1 MTSSSNPS
9 SSLSNGASGPL
20 RGVRV
25 VEFSGLGPGP
35 FACMLLSDM
44 GAEVIRIDRPGA
56 PQTDPRD
63 ITGRGRKTVLLDLKD
78 PRSIAQVL
86 DILAHADMLVE
97 GFRPGV
103 MERLG
108 LSPQA
113 VAYRNPR
120 LIYGRMTGWGQDGPL
135 ALAAGH
141 DINYIAITG
150 ALAAIGESGRGP
162 VPPLN
167 LVGDY
172 GGGSLY
178 LVMGLLAA
186 LLEARASG
194 RGQVVDAAICD
205 GALSLM
211 SNNQSHRLR
220 GLYEDRRGSNMLD
233 GGAPYYTTYETS
245 DAQYVS
251 IGPIEPK
258 FFALMCRMIDLPPA
272 LWDAQNDR
280 TRWHALRDAM
290 AAIFRTR
297 SRAQWCDQLEGTDI
311 CFAPVLTLGEAA
323 EHPHLRARGGF
334 VEVAGVQQPAPAPRF
349 SRTPSAVQGP
359 FAEAEVTPQQLVE
372 AWLQG

>member
-1 MTSSSNPS
+1 M
-9 SSLSNGASGPL
+9 

-25 VEFSGLGPGP
+25 VEFAGLGPAP

-44 GAEVIRIDRPGA
+44 GADVVRIDRPGT
-56 PQTDPRD
+56 PPTDPRD
-63 ITGRGRKTVLLDLKD
+63 ITGRGRRTVLLDLKD
-78 PRSIAQVL
+78 PGSIAQVL
-86 DILAHADMLVE
+86 DILERADLLVE

-108 LSPQA
+108 LSPDA
-113 VAYRNPR
+113 VARRNPR
-120 LIYGRMTGWGQDGPL
+120 LVYGRMTGWGQHGPL
-135 ALAAGH
+135 AQAAGH

-150 ALAAIGESGRGP
+150 ALAAIGTLGGAP

-178 LVMGLLAA
+178 LVAGLLAA

-194 RGQVVDAAICD
+194 QGQVVDAAICD

-220 GLYEDRRGSNMLD
+220 GLYREQRGSNMLD
-233 GGAPYYTTYETS
+233 GGAPYYTTYETA

-258 FFALMCRMIDLPPA
+258 FFALLCRMIGLPEA

-280 TRWHALRDAM
+280 NRWHALRDAM
-290 AAIFRTR
+290 ATVFRTR
-297 SRAQWCDQLEGTDI
+297 SRAQWCELLEGTDV
-311 CFAPVLTLGEAA
+311 CFAPVLTLAEAA
-323 EHPHLRARGGF
+323 DHPHVQARQGI
-334 VEVAGVQQPAPAPRF
+334 VDVAGVPQPAPAPRF

-359 FAEAEVTPQQLVE
+359 FDGAVVDAARLLVS
-372 AWLQG
+372 WS

>member
-1 MTSSSNPS
+1 MSHLLS
-9 SSLSNGASGPL
+9 SSLPSSASGPL

-25 VEFSGLGPGP
+25 VEFAGLGPAP

-44 GAEVIRIDRPGA
+44 GAEVVRIDRPGTL
-56 PQTDPRD
+56 PTDPHD
-63 ITGRGRKTVLLDLKD
+63 ITGRGRRTVLLDLKD
-78 PRSIAQVL
+78 PASIDQVL
-86 DILAHADMLVE
+86 DLLAHADVLVE

-108 LSPQA
+108 LGPEA
-113 VAYRNPR
+113 VARRNPR
-120 LIYGRMTGWGQDGPL
+120 LVYGRMTGWGQHGPL
-135 ALAAGH
+135 AQAAGH

-150 ALAAIGESGRGP
+150 ALAAIGAPGGAP

-178 LVMGLLAA
+178 LVAGLLAA

-194 RGQVVDAAICD
+194 QGQVVDAAICD

-220 GLYEDRRGSNMLD
+220 GLYREQRGSNMLD
-233 GGAPYYTTYETS
+233 GGAPYYTTYETA

-258 FFALMCRMIDLPPA
+258 FFALLCQMIGLPET
-272 LWDAQNDR
+272 LWDAQHDR
-280 TRWHALRDAM
+280 ARWHALRDAM
-290 AAIFRTR
+290 AAVFRTR
-297 SRAQWCDQLEGTDI
+297 SRAQWCELLEGTDV
-311 CFAPVLTLGEAA
+311 CFAPVLTLAEAA
-323 EHPHLRARGGF
+323 AHPHLRARQAI
-334 VEVAGVQQPAPAPRF
+334 VEVAGVPQPAPAPRF
-349 SRTPSAVQGP
+349 SRTPSAIQSRP
-359 FAEAEVTPQQLVE
+359 DSALQLNS
-372 AWLQG
+372 AQLLADWAR